1 MSGTIVFTGGGSG
14 GHVFPGL
21 AIAEYL
27 KTRWDGRIVW
37 IGSGKEME
45 RRIVE
50 RWGLPFYGI
59 PSGKLRR
66 YFSLRNV
73 ADVFLTAAGVFA
85 ALALLRRLKPALLF
99 SKGGYVSVP
108 PVVAAKLL
116 GIPVFTHESDL
127 DPGLATKINARF
139 ADRIFVAYE
148 ETASYFRGD
157 AAVMV
162 SGNPVRAEIYR
173 GDRTRGRTL
182 LGVPDRVPVLLVLGG
197 SQGSLEV
204 NTVVREA
211 LPELTARFF
220 VIHQT
225 GETDSAAQTVSGAD
239 RTGSGWDRSRYRAE
253 PFLTEEY
260 PDILAA
266 ADLVVSRSG
275 AGTLWELAATGTPS
289 ILVPLG
295 GASSRGDQVRNARL
309 FEKLGAAAVLED
321 SERTGHGLTAG
332 IERLLENGTLNRMR
346 EAALVIGRIR
356 AAETIGEEILKTVGG
371 RA

>member
-21 AIAEYL
+21 AVAEYL
-27 KTRWDGRIVW
+27 KTKWDGEIVW
-37 IGSGKEME
+37 IGSGKKIE
-45 RRIVE
+45 RSIVE
-50 RWGLPFYGI
+50 RWGLRFYSI

-66 YFSLRNV
+66 YFSLRNA
-73 ADVFLTAAGVFA
+73 ADVFLTAAGLFA

-108 PVVAAKLL
+108 PVVAARLL

-139 ADRIFVAYE
+139 ANRIFVAYE
-148 ETASYFRGD
+148 ESTAFFRSG
-157 AAVMV
+157 AAVTV

-173 GDRTRGRTL
+173 GDRERGRAL
-182 LGVPDRVPVLLVLGG
+182 LGVPDGVPVLLALGG

-204 NTVVREA
+204 NTMVREA
-211 LPELTARFF
+211 LPALTERFF
-220 VIHQT
+220 VVHQT
-225 GETDSAAQTVSGAD
+225 GETDAVPAVPVPARSDPEFD
-239 RTGSGWDRSRYRAE
+239 RRMYRAE
-253 PFLTEEY
+253 PFITDEY

-295 GASSRGDQVRNARL
+295 GASSRGDQVRNAKL
-309 FEKLGAAAVLED
+309 FEKLGAAAVLGD
-321 SERTGHGLTAG
+321 DERTGRGLTAA
-332 IERLLENGTLNRMR
+332 IDRLTGATGTLSAMR
-346 EAALVIGRIR
+346 EAALRIGRAR

-371 RA
+371 RV